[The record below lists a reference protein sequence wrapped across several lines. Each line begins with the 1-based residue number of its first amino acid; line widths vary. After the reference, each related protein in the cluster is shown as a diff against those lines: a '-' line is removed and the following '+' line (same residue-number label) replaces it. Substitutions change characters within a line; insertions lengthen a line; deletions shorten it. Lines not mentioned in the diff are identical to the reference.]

1 MKKTPHNPVTGQPK
15 LAVKLV
21 LIGLLASLVAGC
33 TLSRDSQ
40 NTTTR
45 DSSENSVQEEANRSL
60 TLAFYRP
67 GISIAERDAMIHPDY
82 QQHNPAAVRFAEQQ
96 GISAKEAFPLWME
109 IVTGGD
115 ESGSEPQAHQP
126 PAGKQAYMTVAE
138 DDKVFVMHQR
148 FAQDPNEAP
157 GTYYEYFS
165 WGMFGF
171 KDGLIYEHWD
181 GNTIS
186 LDR

>member
-1 MKKTPHNPVTGQPK
+1 MKPTEIKPAVMLPKNALIVICTG
-15 LAVKLV
+15 LV
-21 LIGLLASLVAGC
+21 ALLLAGCSISVA
-33 TLSRDSQ
+33 
-40 NTTTR
+40 TTEYA
-45 DSSENSVQEEANRSL
+45 SPNAQEEANRAL

-109 IVTGGD
+109 IVTGGG
-115 ESGSEPQAHQP
+115 ESEGAAEPEGPQP

-138 DDKVFVMHQR
+138 EDKVFVMHQR
-148 FAQDPNEAP
+148 FAQDPNEPP
-157 GTYYEYFS
+157 GTFYEYFS